1 MFLNQL
7 KKIFAWTKKQV
18 EFSEDFH
25 KINNKKQES
34 LSKIMHIKNTRK
46 GINGK

>member
-7 KKIFAWTKKQV
+7 KKIFVWIKNQV
-18 EFSEDFH
+18 EFSNHFP
-25 KINNKKQES
+25 KINNKKQQS

-46 GINGK
+46 GLNGE